1 MASVLQDFSDAL
13 ALTVE
18 RTGPAVVRV
27 EARRRLPATGIVWS
41 AAGVIVTAH
50 HVVEQ
55 DDHVGI
61 GLHDGRTL
69 SARLLGR
76 DPTTD
81 VAVLQAQIG
90 QGQLP
95 LTVPTWADPADLR
108 VGHLA
113 LALGRPGQ
121 RVLATFGIV
130 SALGEGWRT
139 PAGGE
144 VDHYLQSDVVML
156 PGFSGGP
163 LVDAAG
169 HIIGMN
175 TSAMLRGVSLTIPA
189 PTLRRVVET
198 ILSHGHVRR
207 GYLGVS
213 AQAARLPALLAQQ
226 LQQESGLLLGSVEAD
241 GPADK
246 AGLFMGDTLISLD
259 NQPVRHLDDLM
270 ALLTGERVGRP
281 LPARIVRG
289 GQVQTLDVVIGERS
303 A

>member
-18 RTGPAVVRV
+18 GTGPAVVRV

-281 LPARIVRG
+281 LSARIVRG

>member
-61 GLHDGRTL
+61 GLHDGSTL

-108 VGHLA
+108 VGHLE

>member
-121 RVLATFGIV
+121 RVLATFGII
-130 SALGEGWRT
+130 SAMGESWRT

>member
-18 RTGPAVVRV
+18 KTGPAVVRV

-121 RVLATFGIV
+121 RVLATFGII

-144 VDHYLQSDVVML
+144 VDHYLQSDVVMY